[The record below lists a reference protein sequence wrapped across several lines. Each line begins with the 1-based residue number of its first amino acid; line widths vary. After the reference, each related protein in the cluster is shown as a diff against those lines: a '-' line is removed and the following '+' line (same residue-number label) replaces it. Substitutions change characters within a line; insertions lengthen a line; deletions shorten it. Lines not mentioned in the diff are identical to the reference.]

1 MGSSN
6 DSNKDSYFHNNGVMD
21 AYGNLWAFD
30 KVSLGQLRSPTEETR
45 EIKGGGLRV
54 FGLWEKRKRRGDLF
68 GV

>member
-6 DSNKDSYFHNNGVMD
+6 GSNKDRYFHNNGVMD

-45 EIKGGGLRV
+45 EIKV
-54 FGLWEKRKRRGDLF
+54 RRA
-68 GV
+68 